1 MSRAGIECLW
11 RGRGG
16 GHFVALNCEG
26 LSCISVWCCIAKL
39 VLSDE
44 LVIVYSHV
52 WYGQVYESIHSFGM
66 TIALTLRSLSA
77 IFYSGGGTAA

>member
-1 MSRAGIECLW
+1 MW
-11 RGRGG
+11 RGRG
-16 GHFVALNCEG
+16 GHFVALNWEG

-52 WYGQVYESIHSFGM
+52 WYGQVYESIHSFGI

-77 IFYSGGGTAA
+77 IFYSGVRRDRCVILR